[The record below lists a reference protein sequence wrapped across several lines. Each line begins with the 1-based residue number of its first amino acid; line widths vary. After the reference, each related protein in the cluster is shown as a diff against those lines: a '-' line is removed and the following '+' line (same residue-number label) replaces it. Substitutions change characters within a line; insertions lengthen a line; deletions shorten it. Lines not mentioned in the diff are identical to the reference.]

1 MLGRVDPDHS
11 LPQIAKL
18 NEDNGTTI
26 LPRPAALPLI
36 AVACRW
42 SLLLLSPLL
51 SAQPRWPELAM
62 LGSIGG

>member
-1 MLGRVDPDHS
+1 VPGRVDPDHS

-18 NEDNGTTI
+18 NEDNGSI

-42 SLLLLSPLL
+42 SLLLLLSPLL